1 MCLLTMLLMMI
12 MFIMTIMTIV
22 VMMMVISPGGSEL
35 DPLVEESPIVELA
48 EKTRLGDRVC
58 GVTLSTNIFECSF
71 KYLIVFVSLYSAVH
85 KALENKH
92 I

>member
-1 MCLLTMLLMMI
+1 MLIGDDKDDELSL
-12 MFIMTIMTIV
+12 
-22 VMMMVISPGGSEL
+22 MMMVMMVIMTMVMVIIMSPGGSEL

-71 KYLIVFVSLYSAVH
+71 KYLIVFVSLYTAVH
-85 KALENKH
+85 KAP
-92 I
+92 

>member
-1 MCLLTMLLMMI
+1 MTM
-12 MFIMTIMTIV
+12 IMTIV
-22 VMMMVISPGGSEL
+22 VMIMVISPGGSEL

-71 KYLIVFVSLYSAVH
+71 TYLIVFVSLYMHLFVKH
-85 KALENKH
+85 PENKH

>member
-1 MCLLTMLLMMI
+1 MWEFVFIDDNNDDDNGDDMI
-12 MFIMTIMTIV
+12 MMMAMIM
-22 VMMMVISPGGSEL
+22 SPGGSEL

-71 KYLIVFVSLYSAVH
+71 KYLIVFVSLYTAVH
-85 KALENKH
+85 KEP
-92 I
+92 